1 MPEEQ
6 RHRVVIVGAGFG
18 GMFAAQNLKR
28 SPVDVTI
35 IDKRNFHLFQP
46 LLYQVATGG
55 LSPANIA
62 SPIRS
67 VFKYQNNT
75 KVILGRVS
83 RIDMVK
89 KEVQIG
95 DDETVPFDS
104 LIVAAGAINNY
115 FKNPEWEK
123 FAPGLKTIEEAT
135 EIRRRI
141 LSAFEAAERVQDHA
155 VRQRLLTFVIVG
167 GGATGV
173 EMAGAIS
180 ELARGTLSRDF
191 RNINPSM
198 ARIVI
203 VEGSTVV
210 LSNFPEKLSHKA
222 QDALTRMGI
231 EQILETYVK
240 EITDD
245 YVMIQKKSGGPLE
258 KIETSTVIWA
268 AGVKA
273 NPLASMIAEAT
284 GAAVDRAGRVVVNKD
299 LTVPNHPNLFVIGDM
314 ASAMGSDGK
323 PLPGVAPVAMQQG
336 KYVAKLITYRVK
348 GYSPPGNFKY
358 WDKGS
363 MATIGRG
370 RAVVDLYWMR
380 FSGFFAWTTWLFVH
394 LMFLIQ
400 FQNRLLVMM
409 QWGWNYLTRNRSARL
424 ITGEH
429 AVYSRLPEIDD
440 DVLFPKT
447 GK

>member
-1 MPEEQ
+1 
-6 RHRVVIVGAGFG
+6 
-18 GMFAAQNLKR
+18 
-28 SPVDVTI
+28 
-35 IDKRNFHLFQP
+35 
-46 LLYQVATGG
+46 
-55 LSPANIA
+55 
-62 SPIRS
+62 
-67 VFKYQNNT
+67 
-75 KVILGRVS
+75 
-83 RIDMVK
+83 
-89 KEVQIG
+89 
-95 DDETVPFDS
+95 
-104 LIVAAGAINNY
+104 
-115 FKNPEWEK
+115 
-123 FAPGLKTIEEAT
+123 
-135 EIRRRI
+135 
-141 LSAFEAAERVQDHA
+141 
-155 VRQRLLTFVIVG
+155 
-167 GGATGV
+167 
-173 EMAGAIS
+173 
-180 ELARGTLSRDF
+180 
-191 RNINPSM
+191 
-198 ARIVI
+198 
-203 VEGSTVV
+203 
-210 LSNFPEKLSHKA
+210 
-222 QDALTRMGI
+222 
-231 EQILETYVK
+231 
-240 EITDD
+240 
-245 YVMIQKKSGGPLE
+245 
-258 KIETSTVIWA
+258 
-268 AGVKA
+268 
-273 NPLASMIAEAT
+273 MIAEAT